1 MCAVVTGRPQPS
13 TPSTHAHMHARIM
26 QGIPRTGTCRLSCPG
41 IATVG
46 LFAHQEESENPAK
59 EQLCLSASQ
68 AVTSRCRQQTCR
80 GHEGPILFTLPP
92 YCSVVQSNL
101 FQEFSQWKEW
111 KRKSFKP
118 TGQEFCRSSWGLFG
132 KMNRIWFPR
141 PPAKQGLYFRLLL
154 IHCVAVGQALALSK
168 LRFFFTNVGHWAR
181 WSLRLLAVL
190 RSTV

>member
-13 TPSTHAHMHARIM
+13 TTHAHTHARIM
-26 QGIPRTGTCRLSCPG
+26 QGIPRIGTCRLSCPG

-46 LFAHQEESENPAK
+46 LFAHQEEAENPAK

-68 AVTSRCRQQTCR
+68 AVMSCCRQQTCR
-80 GHEGPILFTLPP
+80 GHQGPILFTLPP

-118 TGQEFCRSSWGLFG
+118 TGQARYFAGLVGGFLEKWTEYGFQGHQRNKGSTFG
-132 KMNRIWFPR
+132 C
-141 PPAKQGLYFRLLL
+141 Y
-154 IHCVAVGQALALSK
+154 
-168 LRFFFTNVGHWAR
+168 
-181 WSLRLLAVL
+181 
-190 RSTV
+190 